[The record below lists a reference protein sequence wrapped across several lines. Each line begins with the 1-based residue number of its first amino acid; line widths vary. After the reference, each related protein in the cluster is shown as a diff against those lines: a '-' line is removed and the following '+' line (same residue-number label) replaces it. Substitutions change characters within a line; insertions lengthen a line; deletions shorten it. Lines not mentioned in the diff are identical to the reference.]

1 MQGRNGYTDVGNG
14 LVDTLREGESG
25 MKGEC
30 SIDIYTLSG
39 VRQLVR
45 SCCVTQGHSLAFYN
59 DLEGWSG
66 AEERVLGLR
75 GCLYNYG

>member
-1 MQGRNGYTDVGNG
+1 MRLTALEDEGFSSAFESVCLEGSYLQGRNGYADVGNG

-25 MKGEC
+25 IKGEC

-45 SCCVTQGHSLAFYN
+45 SCCVT
-59 DLEGWSG
+59 
-66 AEERVLGLR
+66 
-75 GCLYNYG
+75 